1 MTDPTFRDQPPA
13 DWDARDP
20 RDHAVAELVRAA
32 RDHAPR
38 RSPAAI
44 ARTRAAVMA
53 ELAADRSEAQPLAP
67 VIDLGNPPRPAR
79 GMGAGEWLRLAA
91 VCAAGFALGSLW
103 VASGT
108 DTPAVASRPGSSV
121 AAVSPAVVDHSPATN
136 PDAASAMIVPVS
148 NGPAPAAR
156 ALNAGPAYEA
166 RQFLLLQQL
175 QVGAL
180 IEDDASELGRLQSLE
195 RNLIPDPAAAVSL
208 TASERQAV
216 AAYREGERA
225 LGELQAE
232 AARERFAAARRAAPG
247 TTMALLAQL
256 RLAGLDVVANGDA
269 PAARAS
275 FATALAEYD
284 RVVGAPEWRPALAEL
299 AGQ

>member
-1 MTDPTFRDQPPA
+1 MTDPTPDLTPA
-13 DWDARDP
+13 DWDARDD
-20 RDHAVAELVRAA
+20 RDHAVAGLLRAA

-38 RSPAAI
+38 RSPQAI

-53 ELAADRSEAQPLAP
+53 ELAADRDGARA
-67 VIDLGNPPRPAR
+67 VALGNPPRPAR
-79 GMGAGEWLRLAA
+79 VVSLGEWMRLAA

-108 DTPAVASRPGSSV
+108 RTAPVETAPSSTATVARATDSAPAI
-121 AAVSPAVVDHSPATN
+121 N
-136 PDAASAMIVPVS
+136 PDVATPMIVPVS
-148 NGPAPAAR
+148 NDPGPAGR
-156 ALNAGPAYEA
+156 SLNAGPAYEA

-180 IEDDASELGRLQSLE
+180 IEEDASELGRLQSLE
-195 RNLIPDPAAAVSL
+195 RNLIPDPTVAVSL

-216 AAYREGERA
+216 AAYRDGERA
-225 LGELQAE
+225 LGELRAE

-256 RLAGLDVVANGDA
+256 RLASLDLVADGDA
-269 PAARAS
+269 AAAQAS
-275 FATALAEYD
+275 FAAALAEYD
-284 RVVGAPEWRPALAEL
+284 RVVAAPEWRPALAAL
-299 AGQ
+299 AGE